1 MKSKIKITT
10 KLVKKVILWT
20 LLAALVVGLGIII
33 VDSYSK
39 DNILSNNSPLQSLDY
54 SGKYRSYIEK
64 QLISK
69 NYSSDY
75 ETIISEEIK
84 KEKNRITDEQNAKI
98 DDDFVRLD
106 SNMSELQ
113 GLLSFRNKVH

>member
-84 KEKNRITDEQNAKI
+84 KEKNRITDEQNTKI
-98 DDDFVRLD
+98 NALT
-106 SNMSELQ
+106 NE
-113 GLLSFRNKVH
+113 